1 MVKFFFRNLWCLFYR
16 LNNLFLALFQQTW
29 SNLNVLQCYNVMSF
43 FPLTKPFCFSLKLA
57 FHSRFVMILLRILM
71 KIHIWWIYPLNINY
85 GSNQPLFFFSIY
97 ASKGFLGLLALR
109 ISVYIRILTP
119 NKKGLQGATHII
131 RISLRKRKT
140 KDIKSYLL
148 TMLLKVIFTI
158 LPNSRQFFINV
169 QKYYMGW
176 FLRRLSNL

>member
-1 MVKFFFRNLWCLFYR
+1 MGLI
-16 LNNLFLALFQQTW
+16 NLF
-29 SNLNVLQCYNVMSF
+29 
-43 FPLTKPFCFSLKLA
+43 
-57 FHSRFVMILLRILM
+57 
-71 KIHIWWIYPLNINY
+71 
-85 GSNQPLFFFSIY
+85 FFFSIY

-119 NKKGLQGATHII
+119 NKKGLQGATRII

-158 LPNSRQFFINV
+158 LPNFRQFFINV

-176 FLRRLSNL
+176 FLRRLTNLKRIGKDNQILGVFIPSKEL